1 MNNFLETNH
10 QPNVDNKNELF
21 QAFKRVYDII
31 NENSRKI
38 NTMFDIISVDENP
51 ANKCPPQII
60 IYDEH
65 QVNQLKNDV
74 SALQTEVGNVKGDVS
89 ALQTEVRNVKGDVS
103 ALQTE
108 VGDVEGDVSALQ
120 TEVETIQS
128 DLSILQAITDALK
141 AIILD
146 GASYGKL
153 LVGWGKGEVPHWINI
168 WEEPLNIWTEQRYFW
183 NEIKPTIAK
192 KIFDVETLRLIA
204 NEIANSFETAEDSE
218 QKSGVSGLVDMDT
231 FETENC
237 LFNAD
242 ALGSAFDYT
251 LT

>member
-1 MNNFLETNH
+1 MADTKRILADLLKLFEDNH
-10 QPNVDNKNELF
+10 ERLISEQ
-21 QAFKRVYDII
+21 DIRDAI
-31 NENSRKI
+31 V
-38 NTMFDIISVDENP
+38 TMFDTLGYGTESQVDAETIKTAIDNLG
-51 ANKCPPQII
+51 I
-60 IYDEH
+60 
-65 QVNQLKNDV
+65 
-74 SALQTEVGNVKGDVS
+74 LQTEVGNVK
-89 ALQTEVRNVKGDVS
+89 
-103 ALQTE
+103 
-108 VGDVEGDVSALQ
+108 GDVSALQ

-153 LVGWGKGEVPHWINI
+153 LVGWGDGNVPHWINI
-168 WEEPLNIWTEQRYFW
+168 WEEPLNIWTEQRFFW
-183 NEIKPTIAK
+183 NEPKKPVITTK
-192 KIFDVETLRLIA
+192 LFDVEPLGLIA

-251 LT
+251 VT

>member
-1 MNNFLETNH
+1 MNNYL
-10 QPNVDNKNELF
+10 
-21 QAFKRVYDII
+21 
-31 NENSRKI
+31 
-38 NTMFDIISVDENP
+38 
-51 ANKCPPQII
+51 
-60 IYDEH
+60 
-65 QVNQLKNDV
+65 NQLKT
-74 SALQTEVGNVKGDVS
+74 L
-89 ALQTEVRNVKGDVS
+89 
-103 ALQTE
+103 
-108 VGDVEGDVSALQ
+108 
-120 TEVETIQS
+120 
-128 DLSILQAITDALK
+128 
-141 AIILD
+141 ILD
-146 GASYGKL
+146 GAGYGKL

-183 NEIKPTIAK
+183 NETKKPVVTTK
-192 KIFDVETLRLIA
+192 LFDVEPLGLIA